1 MEKEPLTVYPVTADA
16 DEELDVPEF
25 ETDVENSYIVK
36 IDKIEEDMTS
46 NEVKNESSSLS
57 DRPKSGFSS
66 LVTAI
71 RVAKWLAKAYGYATQ
86 KKLLYAPQD
95 TVIRGFDLNFNID
108 SITIIIPFIY
118 MNERYS

>member
-46 NEVKNESSSLS
+46 NEVKKESSSLS

-95 TVIRGFDLNFNID
+95 TVIRGLDLNSNID
-108 SITIIIPFIY
+108 SIK
-118 MNERYS
+118 

>member
-25 ETDVENSYIVK
+25 ETDVESSYIVK

-46 NEVKNESSSLS
+46 NKVKNESSSLS

-95 TVIRGFDLNFNID
+95 TVIRGLDLNFNID
-108 SITIIIPFIY
+108 STIT
-118 MNERYS
+118 NEKQNSE